1 MSKDVYVY
9 EFGGK
14 VYINLTNKCTN
25 NCDFCVRN
33 HKDGVGDEPLWIKK
47 EPTGKEIIALLQ
59 EKGPVD
65 VIFCGYG
72 EPTIRIEVLEE
83 VARYVKSYGGA
94 VRINTNGHANQY
106 HRRNV
111 AAELEGLVDVCSIS
125 LNASSKEAYEK
136 ICHCVYREEGFE
148 YMLDFARECI
158 KHHIR
163 VILSIVDVMGEQEI
177 QRAREIAQEMGA
189 DFRVRTYIP

>member
-14 VYINLTNKCTN
+14 LYINLTNKCTN

-47 EPTGKEIIALLQ
+47 EPTAQEVIALLKQ
-59 EKGPVD
+59 KGPVD

-72 EPTIRIEVLEE
+72 EPTIRIDVLEE

-106 HRRNV
+106 PICLSDIRRHP
-111 AAELEGLVDVCSIS
+111 A
-125 LNASSKEAYEK
+125 K
-136 ICHCVYREEGFE
+136 
-148 YMLDFARECI
+148 
-158 KHHIR
+158 
-163 VILSIVDVMGEQEI
+163 
-177 QRAREIAQEMGA
+177 
-189 DFRVRTYIP
+189 